1 MRANKALDHVK
12 ERSSARCRGSE
23 RSDDPTAE
31 IERNISKADVWGMG
45 ATLTASNVV
54 SPI

>member
-1 MRANKALDHVK
+1 MRYDTDNAGKTK
-12 ERSSARCRGSE
+12 PSARCRGSE

-31 IERNISKADVWGMG
+31 VERNISKADVWGMG
-45 ATLTASNVV
+45 ATLTALNVV